1 MAADENT
8 APEEQDASAGQPA
21 SGPAGSR
28 DRSQGTRKIGI
39 IGERDLAMVFKA
51 VGVHA
56 FPASI
61 EEEAQAALETAK
73 EEGFGILFV
82 TANWTPCLMDEIDKI
97 DGFPIVVEIP
107 DLKGTSSMSEDFIS
121 KIIERAVGV
130 DITQKQGE

>member
-1 MAADENT
+1 MAADENME
-8 APEEQDASAGQPA
+8 PDEQDTSAGQDT
-21 SGPAGSR
+21 SGPTGPLG
-28 DRSQGTRKIGI
+28 RSPGTRKIGI

-56 FPASI
+56 FPTSV
-61 EEEAQAALETAK
+61 EEEARAALETAK